1 MYRSDSPYGLDSSSY
16 AGSVQSVQS
25 NGYSVEDRLSQ
36 ISNLSRPSAK
46 SIYMQRKEY
55 ADSIAKMMNKF
66 QYRVEHLFTCDLD
79 GEEVRDVNDCVER
92 LNILDG
98 MGRVWGQDMVL
109 EVRDGKLLLTDIE
122 TKEELESL
130 ALSSIMEL
138 KAVMDSCVYNS
149 LLTATVKDRSKRTTS
164 VFMFQCEDLRA
175 DFIKRDLERVLPHQR
190 DEVSNHSN
198 NSRSNLEVMAG
209 HQIVRNLQNAV
220 PPPEQREWTPP
231 KDPSAQWS
239 APDYDEDP
247 TPVPTPTPPMPREE
261 PLPPRKETPVQ
272 HLFMEEEP
280 EPEPAPVSP
289 PRPYTETDRNVD
301 IVNHVFNDIEIFM
314 GQVAAAAAKAE
325 KKKKKMKKNKDKG
338 IKGMPPAEE
347 FETCLQKIKCGFN
360 LLGELNG
367 KISNP
372 SAPEFVH
379 CLFSTLAFVVSHSPE
394 ELPPTIVAP
403 LLKPECIRLLSE
415 EATPEEDQ
423 LWQSLGD
430 AWNVPSTKWP
440 EDDEDIPTYTLEFY
454 DGWQPLELTH
464 SLPGREPE
472 RRQQSQKQI
481 QSQSPRSTPEKRS
494 APFKPPP
501 SRPDEPNPSYMRV
514 MYDFT
519 ARNNRE
525 LSISK
530 GEVVQ
535 LLDTSKKWWR
545 VRSDRGEEGFIPNNV
560 LESQDK
566 EQEKQETSG
575 PPSLT
580 KRSKPDQVKAWL
592 EYKGFSKITVR
603 CLGVLSG
610 SMLLGMTREELKI
623 VCPEEGGRVFFQL
636 QNIKSAMALASEVRP
651 IEP

>member
-1 MYRSDSPYGLDSSSY
+1 MYRSNSPYGFDSSSY
-16 AGSVQSVQS
+16 AGSVQSIQS
-25 NGYSVEDRLSQ
+25 NGYSVDDRSSQ

-46 SIYMQRKEY
+46 SIYKQRKEY
-55 ADSIAKMMNKF
+55 SDSITKIMDKF
-66 QYRVEHLFTCDLD
+66 HYRVEHLFTCDLD
-79 GEEVRDVNDCVER
+79 GGEVRDVNDCVER
-92 LNILDG
+92 LNLLDG

-109 EVRDGKLLLTDIE
+109 EVRDGNLLLTDIE

-130 ALSSIMEL
+130 PLSSIVEL

-175 DFIKRDLERVLPHQR
+175 DFIKRDLERALPHQR
-190 DEVSNHSN
+190 EDVSNHSN
-198 NSRSNLEVMAG
+198 NSRGNLEDMAG
-209 HQIVRNLQNAV
+209 HQIVRNLQNTG

-231 KDPSAQWS
+231 EDPSAQWS
-239 APDYDEDP
+239 TPDYDEYP
-247 TPVPTPTPPMPREE
+247 TPVPTPPIPREE
-261 PLPPRKETPVQ
+261 PPPPRKETPVQ
-272 HLFMEEEP
+272 PLFMEDK
-280 EPEPAPVSP
+280 PEPAPVSP
-289 PRPYTETDRNVD
+289 PRPYTETDRKVD
-301 IVNHVFNDIEIFM
+301 ILNHIFNDIEIFM

-325 KKKKKMKKNKDKG
+325 MKKKKKKKKNKD
-338 IKGMPPAEE
+338 KGMPPAEE
-347 FETCLQKIKCGFN
+347 FETCLQKIKYGFN

-379 CLFSTLAFVVSHSPE
+379 CLFSTLAFVVSHCPE
-394 ELPPTIVAP
+394 ELPPTIVVP
-403 LLKPECIRLLSE
+403 LLEPECIRLLSE

-430 AWNVPSTKWP
+430 PWNIPSTKWP

-454 DGWQPLELTH
+454 DGWQPPEVTH
-464 SLPGREPE
+464 SPPGREPE
-472 RRQQSQKQI
+472 RRQQN
-481 QSQSPRSTPEKRS
+481 QSQSTRSTPEKSS
-494 APFKPPP
+494 AQWKPPP

-535 LLDTSKKWWR
+535 LLDMSKKWWK
-545 VRSDRGEEGFIPNNV
+545 VRNDRGEEGFVPNNI
-560 LESQDK
+560 LESLDK

-575 PPSLT
+575 SPSLT

-623 VCPEEGGRVFFQL
+623 VCPEEGGRVFFLL

>member
-1 MYRSDSPYGLDSSSY
+1 MYRSNSPYGLDSSSY
-16 AGSVQSVQS
+16 AGSVQSIQS
-25 NGYSVEDRLSQ
+25 NGYSVDDRSSQ

-55 ADSIAKMMNKF
+55 ADSITKMMDKF

-79 GEEVRDVNDCVER
+79 GREVRDVNDCVER
-92 LNILDG
+92 LKLLDG

-109 EVRDGKLLLTDIE
+109 EVRDGNLLLTDIE

-130 ALSSIMEL
+130 ALSSIVEL

-149 LLTATVKDRSKRTTS
+149 LLTATVKDHSKRTTS

-175 DFIKRDLERVLPHQR
+175 DFIKRDLERVFPHQR
-190 DEVSNHSN
+190 DDVSNHSN
-198 NSRSNLEVMAG
+198 NRGNLEIMAG
-209 HQIVRNLQNAV
+209 HQIVRNLQNAG

-231 KDPSAQWS
+231 EDPSAQWC
-239 APDYDEDP
+239 APDYDENP
-247 TPVPTPTPPMPREE
+247 TPVPTPTQPMPREE
-261 PLPPRKETPVQ
+261 PPPPRKETPVQ
-272 HLFMEEEP
+272 PLFMED
-280 EPEPAPVSP
+280 EPEPALVFP
-289 PRPYTETDRNVD
+289 PRPYTETDRNV
-301 IVNHVFNDIEIFM
+301 IFM

-325 KKKKKMKKNKDKG
+325 KKIKKKKKKKNKG

-372 SAPEFVH
+372 SAPEFIH
-379 CLFSTLAFVVSHSPE
+379 CLFSTLAFVVSHCSE

-403 LLKPECIRLLSE
+403 LLEPECIRLLSE

-430 AWNVPSTKWP
+430 AWNIPSTKWP

-454 DGWQPLELTH
+454 DGWKPLEVTH

-472 RRQQSQKQI
+472 RRQQSQN
-481 QSQSPRSTPEKRS
+481 QSPRSTPEKRS
-494 APFKPPP
+494 DPLKPPP

-535 LLDTSKKWWR
+535 LLDMSKKWWR
-545 VRSDRGEEGFIPNNV
+545 VRSDRGEEGFVPNNS

-636 QNIKSAMALASEVRP
+636 QNIKSAMA
-651 IEP
+651 